1 MDEPKDLG
9 DIDPK
14 LDEFLNKLPDAR
26 AKFRS
31 LRTKGLSTAAL
42 MQMYEKQTGK
52 QLPPDFNE
60 MLKAMLEDPIEGLEE
75 DKADQ

>member
-1 MDEPKDLG
+1 MDEPKELEDL
-9 DIDPK
+9 DPK
-14 LDEFLNKLPDAR
+14 LDAFLDRLPSAR
-26 AKFRS
+26 AKFRTLKS
-31 LRTKGLSTAAL
+31 NGLSTSAL

-75 DKADQ
+75 EKP